1 MYPFSFLYW
10 KCAGGLLI
18 GKRLQT
24 GAVVLGSFSIHSLTH
39 LPATLLLPTIPISV
53 VARNTA
59 IDTIPACSRS
69 SEILADQR
77 DNASQWASKSLCHIE
92 LLSTLV
98 GCLRNK
104 FFLVI
109 LENTGIVLLRLLR
122 HTITSITSY

>member
-10 KCAGGLLI
+10 KCTGGLLI
-18 GKRLQT
+18 GKHLQT
-24 GAVVLGSFSIHSLTH
+24 GVVVLGSFSIHSLTH

-59 IDTIPACSRS
+59 IDTIPARSRS
-69 SEILADQR
+69 SEILADQP

-104 FFLVI
+104 FFVVI
-109 LENTGIVLLRLLR
+109 LENTGIVLVM
-122 HTITSITSY
+122 